1 MWSCPAVSASGV
13 VLPDR
18 GRHVVQ
24 LSAGER
30 GGGPAGL
37 RVRGRPA
44 ARGWIGRR
52 DRESLRDPP
61 LRRGG
66 SSRERGS
73 RRAGIRRVPARAQAG
88 REPARLRA
96 FSLVARLAAT
106 TYDVE
111 PGAEADPNDGYLLL
125 ERGSV
130 AGACVEEPR
139 EPSNGTPD
147 ALQGPPLEKIGRA
160 SCRKECRSRW
170 SPYH

>member
-1 MWSCPAVSASGV
+1 MWSRPAVSASGV

-18 GRHVVQ
+18 SRHVIR

-44 ARGWIGRR
+44 ARGWVGRR

-66 SSRERGS
+66 SSRARGS
-73 RRAGIRRVPARAQAG
+73 RPPGIRRVPARAQA
-88 REPARLRA
+88 RLEPSRLPA

-106 TYDVE
+106 TYDME
-111 PGAEADPNDGYLLL
+111 PVAEAEPNHGHLLL

-139 EPSNGTPD
+139 EPSHGAPD
-147 ALQGPPLEKIGRA
+147 
-160 SCRKECRSRW
+160 
-170 SPYH
+170 

>member
-1 MWSCPAVSASGV
+1 MWSRPAVSASGV
-13 VLPDR
+13 VLPDGSR
-18 GRHVVQ
+18 LAIG
-24 LSAGER
+24 LCGGDG

-37 RVRGRPA
+37 RVRGSPA
-44 ARGWIGRR
+44 ARGWVGRR

-96 FSLVARLAAT
+96 FSLVARLAGT
-106 TYDVE
+106 TYDLDPV
-111 PGAEADPNDGYLLL
+111 AEAEPNHGHLLL

-139 EPSNGTPD
+139 EPSNGAPD
-147 ALQGPPLEKIGRA
+147 ALQGPPLDAHPSG
-160 SCRKECRSRW
+160 
-170 SPYH
+170 